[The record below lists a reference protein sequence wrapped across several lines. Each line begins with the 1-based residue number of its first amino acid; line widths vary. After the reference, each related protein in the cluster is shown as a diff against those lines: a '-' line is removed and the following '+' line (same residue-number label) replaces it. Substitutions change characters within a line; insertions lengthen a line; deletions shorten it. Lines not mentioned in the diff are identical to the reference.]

1 MFLPILLL
9 SYYPNILS
17 LSYYYP
23 IFILLSS
30 YYYPIIFL
38 LFSMLYHI
46 ELLAIFHDEAMLRT
60 TEKKGPLCHAYAC
73 HAGAPQLPARKVPAS
88 GLAVGAT
95 KK

>member
-1 MFLPILLL
+1 
-9 SYYPNILS
+9 
-17 LSYYYP
+17 
-23 IFILLSS
+23 
-30 YYYPIIFL
+30 
-38 LFSMLYHI
+38 MLYHI